1 MSTEKR
7 REPGRRERRKTPERQ
22 TKQFAPDIVTTQ
34 PKSFEYRRLE
44 NTLYH
49 TFLPGKGNDA
59 G

>member
-34 PKSFEYRRLE
+34 PKSFEYRRPSRARE
-44 NTLYH
+44 
-49 TFLPGKGNDA
+49 
-59 G
+59 